1 MSGIISLNYTFSQY
15 FVEAYTP
22 NSFKSEAWRNMIC
35 GLPSTIILGAMT
47 SLLLY
52 RRTLLKKY
60 SNTISFMTITIFIL
74 STPIVIYNTTWY
86 ILLCFMDRITYP
98 AVICLFLKK
107 SPSSVW
113 YCSFLVPSVVALN
126 RFLMIVYH
134 HRTTIRFSCVVLF
147 FIWLPMLLYDIS
159 HFLIGVPTNNDNC
172 HPLLF
177 TSVPILQ
184 QAYTFYVFLAT
195 FSGVAL
201 NAATFIHIKR
211 YARRA
216 GMAVKVDDK
225 QLFYSVSL
233 QSLVPF
239 CSTGL
244 KALSTLSVYSNQFRL
259 PDWVNAFSN
268 VYALLGSSLIPLI
281 SIAMVGKLR
290 RSLIKEPVT
299 NMVNSSLNRKTM
311 FFQKTARLALVAKNK
326 NKTQPS
332 SSSSTAAQQT
342 QRKTLGSIAELQA
355 TTLRTAA

>member
-60 SNTISFMTITIFIL
+60 S
-74 STPIVIYNTTWY
+74 
-86 ILLCFMDRITYP
+86 
-98 AVICLFLKK
+98 
-107 SPSSVW
+107 
-113 YCSFLVPSVVALN
+113 
-126 RFLMIVYH
+126 
-134 HRTTIRFSCVVLF
+134 
-147 FIWLPMLLYDIS
+147 LLYDIS

-195 FSGVAL
+195 LSGVAV

-244 KALSTLSVYSNQFRL
+244 KAISTLSVYSNQFRL